1 MCLQIAVPP
10 RLKAEMYGNGKLYG
24 IILIY
29 SSLSRIVCGE
39 KSDNGC
45 GHSIQGPD
53 SGVLSSRQYPGTY
66 PNNSFCEWRIRLPEG
81 SASITIKFADLSIE
95 SRGCESDYIR
105 ILQGSG
111 RSEQVLGPFCGDLK
125 SAPSL
130 LKPLRVDGS
139 EIRVQFRSG
148 QHISGRGFLLS
159 YASGN
164 HKDLLTCLDKGN
176 HFSDAKY
183 RKYCPAGCRA
193 VAGDV
198 SGDVS
203 QGYRHTSVLCK
214 AAVHAGVI
222 SDELGGV
229 ISVEERSGQS
239 HYPAVRAN
247 KIQSKDGSLS
257 EKLFTFV
264 TDDCKRQEI
273 LQHVAVND
281 SSWQRAAGAGAGAG
295 DGQPADWSPNDT
307 DPASPSVLW
316 TPDHGGH
323 ASQPW
328 LQLDLGEKKRI
339 TGILTTGSPSTDHY
353 VKSYKVEYRERN
365 RWKPYTQY
373 NSSEPLVFEGNV
385 DSHQQTRGSFQPAIV
400 ARHLRL
406 LPQAWNQ
413 QVAMRVELLGCPYV
427 RSIPPA
433 VTLIV
438 SENAVNS
445 SSQVTLETLPTRPES
460 AGGDQE
466 STEPLPI
473 SPLIDFVQLVIVIV
487 VVAVL
492 VLMLPVCFCVYKAL
506 QKKKTKESGYGASDA
521 QHTGCWKQIKQP
533 FARHQSTEF
542 TISYSSEKEPIQKL
556 DLVTSAMAA
565 EYQQPLMIGTGT
577 VSRKGS
583 TFRPMDTEAKEDS
596 SDAPSHYDFLSTA
609 NQYALP
615 LTNQEPEYAT
625 PIIERHAFRK
635 EAFVPDQSYNVP
647 GVVLNKTPSFK
658 ATENG
663 VCRKGGASHSGGYQ
677 TPQAK
682 VDRPNPSEGVYDS
695 PKVRRPAATSAA
707 VSNYQRPQGKASV
720 LECYSSPRDCVR
732 LGQPPSSHWPD
743 AEGSSDPSTQSGTN

>member
-556 DLVTSAMAA
+556 DLVTSAMA